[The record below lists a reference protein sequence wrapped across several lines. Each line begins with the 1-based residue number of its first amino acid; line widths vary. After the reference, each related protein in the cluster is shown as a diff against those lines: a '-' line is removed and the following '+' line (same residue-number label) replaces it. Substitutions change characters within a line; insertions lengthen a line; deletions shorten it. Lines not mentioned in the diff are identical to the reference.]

1 MKTAALALR
10 VIITLVVAAGAVV
23 AGVLLWQYYIDSP
36 WTRDARVAAE
46 IVQVAPDV
54 SGIIV
59 SLPVANNQRVQKG
72 DVLLVIDPDR
82 YTLAVQR
89 AQAALDS
96 QTAQTEQLEADAARR
111 AKLGTNAISVEAQQ
125 QAESAAR
132 AARAA
137 VEQDQAA
144 LDTAK
149 LDLERTTIRSPVN
162 GFVSTLIV
170 RQGAYATAGRQVMA
184 IVDADS
190 FHVRGYFEETKIPR
204 IQPNDR
210 VEIRLMGVSTPLQGH
225 VASIDRA
232 ISDREVSLNSY
243 YQIVDVNPTF
253 SWVRLAQ
260 RIPVRIAIDK
270 VPDGVLLASGM
281 TATVE
286 VLPAAPVEKPA
297 AK

>member
-1 MKTAALALR
+1 MKYATLALR
-10 VIITLVVAAGAVV
+10 VVITLVVAAGAVV
-23 AGVLLWQYYIDSP
+23 SGVLLWQYYIDSP

-46 IVQVAPDV
+46 IVLVAPDV
-54 SGIIV
+54 SGLV
-59 SLPVANNQRVQKG
+59 TELHVVNNQEVRKG
-72 DVLLVIDPDR
+72 DVLFVIDPDR
-82 YTLAVQR
+82 FNLAIQR
-89 AQAALDS
+89 AQATLDS
-96 QTAQTEQLEADAARR
+96 QMAQADQLEADAARR
-111 AKLGTNAISVEAQQ
+111 AKLGLNAISVEAQQ

-132 AARAA
+132 AARAE

-149 LDLERTTIRSPVN
+149 LDLERATVRSPAN
-162 GFVSTLIV
+162 GYVSTLIL
-170 RQGAYATAGRQVMA
+170 RQGDYAAAGKQVMA
-184 IVDADS
+184 IVDSDS

-204 IQPNDR
+204 IRPNDK
-210 VEIRLMGVSTPLQGH
+210 VEIRLMGVSTPLEGH
-225 VASIDRA
+225 VESIDRA
-232 ISDREVSLNSY
+232 IADREIALNSTF
-243 YQIVDVNPTF
+243 QIVDVNPTF

-286 VLPAAPVEKPA
+286 VLPAAETA